1 MSQDFIRILIL
12 PDMAITIPLATLML
26 RAFFNSVPREL
37 EQAARIDGCNA
48 VQSLVRIV
56 LPISSS
62 GLVAVGVYTFL
73 TTWEEFLFALNLT
86 DSISARTVPIAI
98 NMLRGEYYVDW
109 GAIMAAGVL
118 VALPTILIFL
128 LCNKYFIK
136 GLAEGS
142 VKG

>member
-1 MSQDFIRILIL
+1 MGGIPVCAE
-12 PDMAITIPLATLML
+12 PD
-26 RAFFNSVPREL
+26 RFHQV
-37 EQAARIDGCNA
+37 
-48 VQSLVRIV
+48 
-56 LPISSS
+56 
-62 GLVAVGVYTFL
+62 
-73 TTWEEFLFALNLT
+73 
-86 DSISARTVPIAI
+86 ARTVPIAI